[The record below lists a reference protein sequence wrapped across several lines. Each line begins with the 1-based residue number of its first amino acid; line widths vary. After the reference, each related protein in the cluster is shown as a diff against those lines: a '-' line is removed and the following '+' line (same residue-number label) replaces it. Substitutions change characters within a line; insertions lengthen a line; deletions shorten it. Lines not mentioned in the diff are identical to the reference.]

1 MIPDSVF
8 DSVFDLIPDSVFNS
22 VFDSI
27 PDSAFNLI
35 FDSSTGTVTR
45 SAGYYMAVKRKFIST
60 RLLKEGMKIDQSI
73 VDGTGRSLIEKGAYL
88 DDFHIDYL
96 QGKGIGGVYIQE
108 GEPDDDELELQIPQY
123 TKELIEK
130 SRVEDRAKVKLT
142 EDVRQRVGE
151 GIQFLYSHTD
161 DANFSEATNNVAN
174 ELMSAIVDN
183 DAVAIDISM
192 LKVSDEYTFK
202 HSVDVATMAMIVGKK
217 HGLSDRDIHELGIS
231 GLLHD
236 VGKSKIPNEVLNKA
250 GRLTDEEFALMKQHT
265 LFGFE
270 ILKKRNEF
278 SDGIMRGVLQHHEK
292 INGKGYPLGSTAD
305 KIHPYAK
312 IISVAD
318 IYDALVTERPYKKG
332 FPKGVA
338 IEMIMSMTGEL
349 DFEAMKSFLSSVILY
364 SVDSI
369 VMLSNGERAKVVENN
384 PENCLRPKVV
394 GLKTG
399 KLYDLASDI
408 NCASLIIQ

>member
-1 MIPDSVF
+1 
-8 DSVFDLIPDSVFNS
+8 
-22 VFDSI
+22 
-27 PDSAFNLI
+27 
-35 FDSSTGTVTR
+35 
-45 SAGYYMAVKRKFIST
+45 MAVKRKFIST
-60 RLLKEGMKIDQSI
+60 RLLKEGMKIDQAI
-73 VDGTGRSLIEKGAYL
+73 VDSTGRSLIEKGAYL
-88 DDFHIDYL
+88 DDFHIEYL
-96 QGKGIGGVYIQE
+96 QEKGVNGVFIQE
-108 GEPDDDELELQIPQY
+108 GEPDPDELEVQIPQF
-123 TKELIEK
+123 TRELIEK

-142 EDVRQRVGE
+142 ESVRKRVSE

-161 DANFSEATNNVAN
+161 DENFSEATNNVAN
-174 ELMSAIVDN
+174 ELMKTIVDN
-183 DAVAIDISM
+183 DAVAVDIGM

-217 HGLSDRDIHELGIS
+217 HGFSDHEVHELGIS

-250 GRLTDEEFALMKQHT
+250 AKLTDEEFALMKQHT
-265 LFGFE
+265 LFGFD

-278 SDGIMRGVLQHHEK
+278 SEGIMLGVLQHHEK
-292 INGKGYPLGSTAD
+292 INGKGYPVGSPAD

-349 DFEAMKSFLSSVILY
+349 DFDAMKSFLSSVIVY

-369 VMLSNGERAKVVENN
+369 IQLSNGEKAKVVENN

-399 KLYDLASDI
+399 KLYDLANDI

>member
-1 MIPDSVF
+1 MEIICYTIITDIEAISLLGLV
-8 DSVFDLIPDSVFNS
+8 
-22 VFDSI
+22 
-27 PDSAFNLI
+27 
-35 FDSSTGTVTR
+35 
-45 SAGYYMAVKRKFIST
+45 GYYMAVKRKFIST
-60 RLLKEGMKIDQSI
+60 RLLKEGMKIDQAI
-73 VDGTGRSLIEKGAYL
+73 VDGAGRSLIEKGAYL

-96 QGKGIGGVYIQE
+96 QGKGIGGVYIRE
-108 GEPDDDELELQIPQY
+108 GEPDADELEIHIPQY
-123 TKELIEK
+123 TQEVIEK
-130 SRVEDRAKVKLT
+130 SRVADRAKVNLT
-142 EDVRQRVGE
+142 ESVRKRVGE

-174 ELMSAIVDN
+174 ELMKTIVDN
-183 DAVAIDISM
+183 DAVAVDISM

-217 HGLSDRDIHELGIS
+217 HGLSDKEVHDLGIA

-250 GRLTDEEFALMKQHT
+250 GKLTDEEFALMKQHT

-270 ILKKRNEF
+270 ILKNSNEF

-292 INGKGYPLGSTAD
+292 VNGRGYPLGSSAD

-318 IYDALVTERPYKKG
+318 IYDALVTERPYKSG

-338 IEMIMSMTGEL
+338 IEMIMSMTSEL
-349 DFEAMKSFLSSVILY
+349 DFDAMKSFLSSVILY

-369 VMLSNGERAKVVENN
+369 VHLSNGEKAKVVENN

-394 GLKTG
+394 GISSG
-399 KLYDLASDI
+399 KIYDLANDI
-408 NCASLIIQ
+408 SCASLIIQ